1 MSLQFR
7 AFSRSPATSVKK
19 KDHHSHIVESEGLVY
34 TLREKTVRQIPAGQ
48 VLANVRQRLHDLGYP
63 SLQIPIDWK
72 NHIQSIQH
80 ELTCKE
86 VSEMSELCFADTCIH
101 NAHSFLLK

>member
-19 KDHHSHIVESEGLVY
+19 KDHHSQIVESEGLVY
-34 TLREKTVRQIPAGQ
+34 TLREKTVRQIPSGQ

-63 SLQIPIDWK
+63 SLQIPSFYKD
-72 NHIQSIQH
+72 SIQTSSAL
-80 ELTCKE
+80 LTCQE
-86 VSEMSELCFADTCIH
+86 CSELSDIVFAETCNA
-101 NAHSFLLK
+101 NAHPFLVK